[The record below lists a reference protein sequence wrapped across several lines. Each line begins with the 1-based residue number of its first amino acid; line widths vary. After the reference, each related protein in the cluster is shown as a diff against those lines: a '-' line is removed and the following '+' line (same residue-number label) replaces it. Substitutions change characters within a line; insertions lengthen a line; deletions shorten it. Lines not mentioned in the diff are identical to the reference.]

1 VAGRDRVISQ
11 VTRDYVR
18 DDYGSFE
25 TTRTAATAV
34 HHQLHGV
41 LDTWPGDPDAGRDT
55 SKEPS
60 TPDDPNQLAGFENS
74 IRDALK
80 RLEVE
85 GRIANVDV
93 LVEAHDTVP
102 GRTLVAIEAD
112 DLQSGE
118 TLHVEPALLGG
129 GP

>member
-1 VAGRDRVISQ
+1 MAGRDRILDAR
-11 VTRDYVR
+11 TRDYVR
-18 DDYGSFE
+18 DDDGGFE
-25 TTRTAATAV
+25 TTRTAATAI
-34 HHQLHGV
+34 HHQMHGV
-41 LDTWPGDPDAGRDT
+41 LDTWPGDPDAGRDR

-60 TPDDPNQLAGFENS
+60 TPNDLNQLTAFENS

-85 GRIANVDV
+85 GRITNVDV
-93 LVEAHDTVP
+93 LVEAHETVP